1 MGHKTL
7 IDGVGY
13 DITGGRC
20 LDDGVG
26 YSIQKGRTLVD
37 GVGYDVAFG
46 GGGAGSLEIGA
57 SVFANV
63 SGVRTEFIVVHQ
75 GLPDA
80 TLYDASCDGTW
91 LLKKDLYGRGYW
103 GGEVQYP
110 SSKAH
115 KEVNTTFF
123 GLLDANIQAAIKT
136 VKIPYLSRNKSA
148 TDYAVSS
155 GANGLSVKA
164 FNLSGCELG
173 WPVSLSTRMVEVGA
187 CLSFF
192 SGTEATD
199 SKRIALENGTA
210 QLWWTRDEWR
220 GLNGYAL
227 DVTTTGGWSH
237 VGSTSNLRYRP
248 AFILDSNTAIDPDTF
263 DILG

>member
-13 DITGGRC
+13 EITGGRC
-20 LDDGVG
+20 LVDGVG

-37 GVGYDVAFG
+37 GVGYDVGFG
-46 GGGAGSLEIGA
+46 GSAGDLKVGA

-63 SGVRTEFIVVHQ
+63 DGVRTEFIIVHQ

-91 LLKKDLYGRGYW
+91 VLKKDTYGQGIW
-103 GGEVQYP
+103 GGSVLYK
-110 SSKAH
+110 SSRAH
-115 KEVNTTFF
+115 TEVNTTFF
-123 GLLDANIQAAIKT
+123 GLLDTNIQNLIKT
-136 VKIPYLSRNKSA
+136 VKIPYLSKNNSA
-148 TDYAVSS
+148 SDYKVSS
-155 GANGLSVKA
+155 GADGLPVKA

-173 WPVSLSTRMVEVGA
+173 WPASLSTKMVEVGA

-199 SKRIALENGTA
+199 SKRIAFQNGTA
-210 QLWWTRDEWR
+210 GLWWTRDQR
-220 GLNGYAL
+220 KGAIGTVLRVGT
-227 DVTTTGGWSH
+227 DGGWSH
-237 VGSTSNLRYRP
+237 VGSTSNLQFRP
-248 AFILDSNTAIDPDTF
+248 AFILDSGAAIDPDTF